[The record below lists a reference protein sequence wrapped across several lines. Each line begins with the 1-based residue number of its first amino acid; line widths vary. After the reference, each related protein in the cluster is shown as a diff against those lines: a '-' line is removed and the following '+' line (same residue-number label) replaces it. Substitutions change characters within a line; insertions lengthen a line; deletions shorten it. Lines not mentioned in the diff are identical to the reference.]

1 MNTLSRSLQRQRGI
15 GFIGLIFIFAV
26 VGVVVLLGLKLV
38 PAYLEFFSVKKVIGA
53 MATSEE
59 VRSGTVA
66 DIRKSFQRRSVIDNI
81 NALTEQDLEITKDGG
96 ETVVTAAW
104 QQRVPLF
111 TGYTLLIDFSV
122 STQDK

>member
-15 GFIGLIFIFAV
+15 GFVGLIFIFAV

-38 PAYLEFFSVKKVIGA
+38 LAYLEFFSVKKVIGA
-53 MATSEE
+53 MAHSEE

-104 QQRVPLF
+104 QQRVSLF